1 MFATLQ
7 VYFRD
12 TTSFLPYALRIGL
25 YLSPVLWFIEQVP
38 ANLKV
43 FVMANPLYYL
53 IGGWT
58 DLLVRAQV
66 PDLAVWIGAAVISA
80 VTFVL
85 GSLFFMSREREFA
98 VRL

>member
-1 MFATLQ
+1 
-7 VYFRD
+7 
-12 TTSFLPYALRIGL
+12 
-25 YLSPVLWFIEQVP
+25 
-38 ANLKV
+38 
-43 FVMANPLYYL
+43 MANPLYYL